1 MCLLS
6 IIFQREIPKMAGC
19 FDSMRLDCECL
30 ELGERRNAVAAAVSG
45 VLFFTGWWIMIDCAA
60 IYPSMEEMHHAYHVC
75 GVIGTIS
82 FFMIN
87 AVSNGHI
94 RGDMYSTGCL
104 GQRGAR
110 VWLFI
115 GFLLGFAAII
125 AAMWILFAAYVVPGG
140 SRSQWPGIAV
150 VLQNLFIF
158 AGSLVYKFG
167 RSEDLWG

>member
-1 MCLLS
+1 
-6 IIFQREIPKMAGC
+6 MAGC
-19 FDSMRLDCECL
+19 FDSMQLNCECM
-30 ELGERRNAVAAAVSG
+30 ELGERRNTVAAAISG
-45 VLFFTGWWIMIDCAA
+45 VLFFIGWWIIIDCAA
-60 IYPSMEEMHHAYHVC
+60 IYPSMHDMHHAYHTC
-75 GVIGTIS
+75 GVVGTLS

-94 RGDMYSTGCL
+94 RGDLYNTGCM

-110 VWLFI
+110 VWLFL
-115 GFLLGFAAII
+115 GFLLGFAAVI
-125 AAMWILFAAYVVPGG
+125 AAMWILFAGYVVPGG
-140 SRSQWPGIAV
+140 NRPQWPGIAI